1 MSEQEQRLKALLTGQ
16 KFEDSDELFQKLEE
30 SKELARSYAV
40 VSNGIA
46 VLSDFYENA
55 SYIYSGQF
63 GRTLGID
70 DFSKDTNSSFEC
82 EIFNKIPP
90 EELLERHI
98 LELRFYRFLEA
109 NSIKDKSDY
118 KMVSFVHFNQG
129 NGSRIP
135 VLHCT
140 RYIQILPGGSVW
152 LGLCTYVPF
161 VDIPEGIEGCIVN
174 QRTGESIQSEQYK
187 QYDCQLLSARQ
198 LEVLSL
204 LAKGEGSKQIA
215 EQLCIS
221 VNTVSR
227 HRQNILTQLNVTN
240 TAAAV
245 KIGLRMHLI

>member
-1 MSEQEQRLKALLTGQ
+1 MLKDLLTGQ
-16 KFEDSDELFQKLEE
+16 KFEESDQLFQKLEE
-30 SKELARSYAV
+30 SKEMARAYAV
-40 VSNGIA
+40 ASNGIA
-46 VLSDFYENA
+46 VLSDFYENV
-55 SYIYSGQF
+55 SYIYSGLL
-63 GRTLGID
+63 GRTLGLD
-70 DFSKDTNSSFEC
+70 DFSKDATSSFEQD
-82 EIFNKIPP
+82 IFDKIPS

-109 NSIKDKSDY
+109 NGIKDKSDY
-118 KMVSFVHFNQG
+118 KMVSLIHFNQD
-129 NGSRIP
+129 NGFLMP

-140 RYIQILPGGSVW
+140 RYVRILPGGSVW

-161 VDIPEGIEGCIVN
+161 TDIPQGFEGCIIN
-174 QRTGESIQSEQYK
+174 QRTGETIRSQQCEQY
-187 QYDCQLLSARQ
+187 DIQLLSVRQ

-215 EQLCIS
+215 EKLCIS

-227 HRQNILTQLNVTN
+227 HRQDILIRLNVTN